1 MRNHFLARLVQSKA
15 TGQNKPKE
23 VAMTNENPK
32 KLILERTT
40 LRNLTP
46 QQLGA
51 VHGGVVIV
59 HAVHPEPK

>member
-1 MRNHFLARLVQSKA
+1 
-15 TGQNKPKE
+15 
-23 VAMTNENPK
+23 MTNVKAK
-32 KLILERTT
+32 KVTLERTT

-46 QQLGA
+46 QQLDA